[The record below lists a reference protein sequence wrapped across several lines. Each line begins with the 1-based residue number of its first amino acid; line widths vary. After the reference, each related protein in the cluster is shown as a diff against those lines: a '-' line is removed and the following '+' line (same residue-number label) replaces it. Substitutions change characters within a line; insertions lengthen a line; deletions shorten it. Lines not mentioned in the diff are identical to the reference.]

1 MTRSRGE
8 LNTPCPRAIADTAR
22 RGVAR
27 EPQAGRGTPWLSAGS
42 CASDGEGS
50 QRWLALNQIPGDAAP
65 GILPSG
71 PVTGVDVPWHR
82 VEIRRQQVARVS
94 TSSSPC
100 TFAEGLLEGEGLR

>member
-22 RGVAR
+22 REVAR
-27 EPQAGRGTPWLSAGS
+27 GPQAGRGTPWLSAGS
-42 CASDGEGS
+42 CASGGEGS
-50 QRWLALNQIPGDAAP
+50 QRWLAFAGDAAP
-65 GILPSG
+65 GDPAQR
-71 PVTGVDVPWHR
+71 TGDGGQRPWHR
-82 VEIRRQQVARVS
+82 VQLRRQQVARVS